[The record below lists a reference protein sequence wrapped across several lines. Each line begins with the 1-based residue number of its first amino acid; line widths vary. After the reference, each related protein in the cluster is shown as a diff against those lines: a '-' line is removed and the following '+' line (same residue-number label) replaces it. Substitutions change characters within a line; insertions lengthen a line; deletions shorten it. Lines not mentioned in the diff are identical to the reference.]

1 MVLVYNRLNKP
12 MLFYTGVN
20 NLIQQHGNINL
31 ISQTGY
37 TLFVFDDKTYYNFH
51 YKLITIAKY

>member
-1 MVLVYNRLNKP
+1 

-37 TLFVFDDKTYYNFH
+37 TLFVFDDKTHYNFH